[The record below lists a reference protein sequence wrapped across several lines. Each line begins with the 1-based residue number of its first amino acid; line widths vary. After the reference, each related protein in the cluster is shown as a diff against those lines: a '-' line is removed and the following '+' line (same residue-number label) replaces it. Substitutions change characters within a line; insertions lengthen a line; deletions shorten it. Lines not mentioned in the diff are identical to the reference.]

1 MKQIITVGFFWL
13 IFSLPTFAQKTTW
26 ETLFSKADKQL
37 AKGRF
42 SGAVAKA
49 EGTSKTIRKK
59 YGANDGYFAWIELYA
74 AKVMEHQAQYAK
86 MENKIL
92 GALDKL
98 KKIQETDIDAFM
110 TGYLKAA
117 DLYLEVGYLLKAQ
130 KIVDFLNEELKAKP
144 DKYWQAEVNLRQ
156 AITQTYLE
164 NLNEIAPELPKLSQ
178 EWKDLSGT
186 NQGKFGKLSSADV
199 AYRKQ
204 LYARTLTLTGEWHNL
219 RGDYQKAD
227 SVLRK
232 TDGTVSNLAGSDNYL
247 YIRHLAAIGDNF
259 LDQDNLD
266 QADRFYEKAL
276 KSASKKQKYYLQI
289 LEKLTRTAILDKGDA
304 TVEKNLN
311 GWYKF
316 ADYLTGEDASLYHT
330 TEDLLSGERALFKK
344 DYKDARKDLT
354 KVLERQENI
363 IPKNHPILLRAYEA
377 LYRTFTGDKETNYTL
392 AEEMLKNSFNL
403 TKELYGEKSVA
414 HQYQQVRLADF
425 YLTYS
430 ENFDKAKEILDK
442 EPYKAIFAQRSDFH
456 KQHLGM
462 SNIIAN
468 YYDIIDKYR
477 EALDLM
483 RRATQVLKSKEGEKS
498 LKYGLQLV
506 KLSEV
511 QLKVGD
517 YKEAENN
524 MKTAL
529 KIIRK
534 ELSKNTVEY
543 AEALAE
549 MAKVYGIIGVYD
561 EAEDM
566 LGSSERIYKKLGI
579 NDPVKKA
586 KSVEEMAFL
595 YLRLGKFAET
605 EDVLNELL
613 AQKEKKYGKSSRQ
626 LINPMN
632 QLGNLY
638 LIKGDYNEA
647 QKLVSKAEEIAKKVY
662 GNKSLKT
669 ADSYGLLSKYYSMI
683 GDYERAEEYIRQ
695 VIDIQR
701 TNLGDNHV
709 EVAKSLT
716 DLAMIKFNEN
726 SKNAPESEKLIVE
739 AKKIMASNFDA
750 RHPLY
755 AEILKNQGEIYVQT
769 ARYGEGFT
777 ILNEANSIWLEK
789 LENRNLNSAAVYSL
803 LGDVYAK
810 LKRFAEAK
818 INYEKAEE
826 IYRKMLSK
834 EHPDY
839 IRTESRL
846 GQLYFI
852 SGDYKEANRLLEK
865 TTSAYLDFIKSYFP
879 AMSEREKAKY
889 WAKIQGDFEFYNSL
903 AIKQLSTNPSLV
915 EKMFNFRLITKGI
928 LLSTSQKVRQRILS
942 SNDEELKTRYKDWLR
957 KKEELTGILALP
969 EDQLTESEIN
979 PTQLRNEINQLEKEL
994 SEKSDVFADNVEAEA
1009 LTWEDIQKL
1018 LAKDEAAVE
1027 LIRFRKFDNGFTDQ
1041 IQYVALIITPET
1053 RRSPQVVLLDNG
1065 NELENRYLNNY
1076 QNAIKFNRKDRYSYT
1091 QYWQPIVKELKP
1103 TITKVYLSPD
1113 GVYHKLNVESFLV
1126 EDETYVI
1133 DQMNVRVVTNTK
1145 DLLVAKK
1152 KPEKRKKRKG
1162 NQPLTTKDALLLGD
1176 PTFYVKNS
1184 GDRVAPLPGTEVEIS
1199 NIVDLLKNDTK
1210 FRWNL
1215 KIYTKKEAGE
1225 NIIKEMTIAP
1235 NVIHIA
1241 THGFFDDSKKTE
1253 GSELN
1258 IDKELLNDP
1267 LRKSGILA
1275 TGAGDLLSTESGN
1288 YDSGEGI
1295 WTAYEAMSA
1304 NLDNT
1309 ELVILSACETGTGKV
1324 EAGEGVY
1331 GLQRALLVAGAD
1343 AIIVSLFRVN
1353 DEVTQKLMV
1362 KFYRNWLASG
1372 DKRKAFND
1380 AQKEIKTEYGTP
1392 NYWGV
1397 FNMIGVN

>member
-1 MKQIITVGFFWL
+1 MKQITILGFFL
-13 IFSLPTFAQKTTW
+13 LFIFQTAWAQKTTW
-26 ETLFSKADKQL
+26 ETLFAKADKQL
-37 AKGRF
+37 AKGKF
-42 SGAVAKA
+42 SGAISRA
-49 EGTSKTIRKK
+49 EGMSKTIRKK
-59 YGANDGYFAWIELYA
+59 YASNDGYFAWIDLYA
-74 AKVMEHQAQYAK
+74 AKVMEQQAQYSP
-86 MENKIL
+86 MENKII

-98 KKIQETDIDAFM
+98 KKVKETDFDAYM
-110 TGYLKAA
+110 TGFVKAS
-117 DLYLEVGYLLKAQ
+117 DLYLEMGYLLKVT
-130 KIVDFLNEELKAKP
+130 KILDFLNEELKAKP
-144 DKYWQAEVNLRQ
+144 DKYWQAEVDLRQ
-156 AITQTYLE
+156 AIAQTYLE
-164 NLNEIAPELPKLSQ
+164 NLNEIAPNLPKITQ
-178 EWKDLSGT
+178 EWKDLSST
-186 NQGKFGKLSSADV
+186 NQGKFGKLSSADG

-204 LYARTLTLTGEWHNL
+204 MYARTLTLAGEWYNL

-227 SVLRK
+227 SALRK
-232 TDGTVSNLAGSDNYL
+232 NDGTVASLAGSSNYL

-259 LDQDNLD
+259 FDQDNLD

-276 KSASKKQKYYLQI
+276 SNASKKQKYYLQV

-354 KVLERQENI
+354 KVIERQENI
-363 IPKNHPILLRAYEA
+363 IPRNHPILLRAYDA
-377 LYRTFTGDKETNYTL
+377 LYQTYIGDKETNYTL
-392 AEEMLKNSFNL
+392 AEQMLKNALSL
-403 TKELYGEKSVA
+403 TQELYGETSLLHK
-414 HQYQQVRLADF
+414 YRLIRLADF

-442 EPYKAIFAQRSDFH
+442 EPYKAIFEQRSDFH
-456 KQHLGM
+456 KHHLGM
-462 SNIIAN
+462 SNTIAN

-483 RRATQVLKSKEGEKS
+483 RRSTQVLKSKEGEKS

-506 KLSEV
+506 KLAEV

-517 YKEAENN
+517 YKEAEVN

-543 AEALAE
+543 AEALSE
-549 MAKVYGIIGVYD
+549 MAKIYGIIGVYD

-566 LGSSERIYKKLGI
+566 LGSSERIYKKLGV
-579 NDPVKKA
+579 NDAVKKA
-586 KSVEEMAFL
+586 KAVEEMAFL

-605 EDVLNELL
+605 EEVLNELIT
-613 AQKEKKYGKSSRQ
+613 QKEKKYGKNSRQ
-626 LINPMN
+626 LINPLN

-647 QKLVSKAEEIAKKVY
+647 QKLVSKAQEIAQKVY

-669 ADSYGLLSKYYSMI
+669 ADSYALLSKYYSMI
-683 GDYERAEEYIRQ
+683 GDYERADEYIRQ

-701 TNLGDNHV
+701 TNLGNNHV

-726 SKNAPESEKLIVE
+726 GKNAPDSEKLIVE
-739 AKKIMASNFDA
+739 AKKIIATNFDA

-789 LENRNLNSAAVYSL
+789 LENRNLNSASVYTL

-818 INYEKAEE
+818 QNYEKAEE

-846 GQLYFI
+846 GQLFFI
-852 SGDYKEANRLLEK
+852 SGDYKEANRLIEK

-889 WAKIQGDFEFYNSL
+889 WAKIQGDFEFFNSL
-903 AIKQLSTNPSLV
+903 AIKQLSSNPSLV

-942 SNDEELKTRYKDWLR
+942 SNDEELKNKYKEWLR
-957 KKEELTGILALP
+957 KKEDLTSILALP
-969 EDQLTESEIN
+969 EDQLAENNIN
-979 PTQLRNEINQLEKEL
+979 PAQLRNEINQLEKEL
-994 SEKSDVFADNVEAEA
+994 SEKSDVFADNVEVEA

-1018 LAKDEAAVE
+1018 LAKDEAAIE
-1027 LIRFRKFDNGFTDQ
+1027 LIRFRKFENGFTDQ
-1041 IQYVALIITPET
+1041 IQYAALIITPET
-1053 RRSPQVVLLDNG
+1053 RRSPQVVVLENG
-1065 NELENRYLNNY
+1065 NELENKFLNNY
-1076 QNAIKFNRKDRYSYT
+1076 QNAIKFNRKDRYSYQ

-1103 TITKVYLSPD
+1103 TTTKVYLSPD
-1113 GVYHKLNVESFLV
+1113 GVYHKLNLESFLV

-1133 DQMNVRVVTNTK
+1133 DQMSIRVITNVK

-1162 NQPLTTKDALLLGD
+1162 NQVVTTKEALLLGD

-1184 GDRVAPLPGTEVEIS
+1184 GDKVAPLPGTEVEIN
-1199 NIVDLLKNDTK
+1199 NIVELLKNDTK
-1210 FRWNL
+1210 YRWNL
-1215 KIYTKKEAGE
+1215 KVFTKKEANE
-1225 NIIKEMTIAP
+1225 SIVKEMTNAP
-1235 NVIHIA
+1235 NIIHIA
-1241 THGFFDDSKKTE
+1241 THGFFDDSKKAEDT
-1253 GSELN
+1253 ELN
-1258 IDKELLNDP
+1258 LDKELLNDP

-1275 TGAGDLLSTESGN
+1275 TGAGDLLEQETGN
-1288 YDSGEGI
+1288 YDSSDGI
-1295 WTAYEAMSA
+1295 WTAYEAMSS

-1380 AQKEIKTEYGTP
+1380 AQKEIKAEYGTP